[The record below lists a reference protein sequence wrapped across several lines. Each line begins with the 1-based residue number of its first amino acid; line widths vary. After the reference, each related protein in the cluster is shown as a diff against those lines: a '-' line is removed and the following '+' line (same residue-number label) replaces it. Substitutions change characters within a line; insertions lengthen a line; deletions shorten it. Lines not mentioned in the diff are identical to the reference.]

1 MEPNLFGLVVA
12 SDQRSKQDEGDFVSE
27 LTMEELARVGGG
39 VWGSGEE
46 LPKES

>member
-1 MEPNLFGLVVA
+1 MELKLFCLVVA
-12 SDQRSKQDEGDFVSE
+12 SDQRSREDEGDFVSE

-39 VWGSGEE
+39 VRGSGEE